1 MNRHIGMYE
10 CDRAILLF
18 MVSLVKALK
27 ALADPIRLRIVEFLR
42 NPQRSS
48 CAREGVVCACDL
60 EEHLG
65 LTQPTISHH
74 MKILVDAGLVEAAKH
89 GRWVYYDLNRQ
100 AFGNVVEALGQY
112 HTAQCATRQADSAIQ
127 HDHGGL

>member
-1 MNRHIGMYE
+1 MT
-10 CDRAILLF
+10 
-18 MVSLVKALK
+18 SLVRALK
-27 ALADPIRLRIVEFLR
+27 ALADPIRLQIVEFLR
-42 NPQRSS
+42 NPERSC
-48 CAREGVVCACDL
+48 CAQEGVVCACDL
-60 EEHLG
+60 EAYLG

-100 AFGNVVEALGQY
+100 AFANVVEALGHYQ
-112 HTAQCATRQADSAIQ
+112 TAQLATRQADSATQ

>member
-1 MNRHIGMYE
+1 M
-10 CDRAILLF
+10 D
-18 MVSLVKALK
+18 SLVRALK

-42 NPQRSS
+42 HPQRSC

-60 EEHLG
+60 EEYLG

-74 MKILVDAGLVEAAKH
+74 MKILVDAGLVQAAKH

-100 AFGNVVEALGQY
+100 AFASVVGALGHYQ
-112 HTAQCATRQADSAIQ
+112 TGQLATRQADSATHQ
-127 HDHGGL
+127 DHGGL